1 MKYPFSS
8 ALAAALLGLVASGA
22 APASEKLAIQAGCA
36 ACHAP
41 AKKVIGPAYRDIA
54 IKYKGQPQAVA
65 LLSERIRKG
74 GKGVWGEV
82 PMAPTP
88 AARLNDADLKALVT
102 WVLKTPA

>member
-8 ALAAALLGLVASGA
+8 ALAAALLGLAASGA
-22 APASEKLAIQAGCA
+22 AMASEKIAIQAGCA
-36 ACHAP
+36 TCHA
-41 AKKVIGPAYRDIA
+41 AARKVIGPAYRDIA
-54 IKYKGQPQAVA
+54 IKYKGQANALA

-88 AARLNDADLKALVT
+88 PARLNDADLKAVVT

>member
-1 MKYPFSS
+1 MKYPFSP

-22 APASEKLAIQAGCA
+22 APASEKLAIQSGCA

-65 LLSERIRKG
+65 LLRERIRKG
-74 GKGVWGEV
+74 GKGVWGPV

-88 AARLNDADLKALVT
+88 AERLNDADLKATVE
-102 WVLKTPA
+102 WILKG